1 MSGSL
6 ASSLEQRLQCLVRT
20 VKTVQYINISGKW
33 TVCFA
38 VRQHKQWHQNKNK
51 TYVCTSTTKPL
62 TKSGTV
68 KSKEMQISS
77 KRGIWIS
84 RGYGITQSW
93 VSSFMVNVSCLC
105 GTMSNE

>member
-33 TVCFA
+33 AVCFA

-77 KRGIWIS
+77 KRGICKVIFEYPVDMESHRVGFPHLW
-84 RGYGITQSW
+84 
-93 VSSFMVNVSCLC
+93 
-105 GTMSNE
+105 